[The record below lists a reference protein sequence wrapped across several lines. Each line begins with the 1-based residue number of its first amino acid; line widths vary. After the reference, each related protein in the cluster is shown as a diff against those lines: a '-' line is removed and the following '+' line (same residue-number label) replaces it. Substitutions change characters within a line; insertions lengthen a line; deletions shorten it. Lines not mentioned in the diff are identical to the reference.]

1 MKNIMLKS
9 NFNQNWKFVKGCI
22 PSLMTL
28 KMYGKEADD
37 ISLPHDA
44 MIHETPCETTKN
56 GGATGFYPGGI
67 YTYFKT
73 FVAPEEWKDKTVTL
87 EFEGVYEK
95 AMVYLNGALI
105 TTNSYGYSNFYASL
119 DRYLQYGQ
127 ENELKVV
134 ADNSAEQNSRWY
146 TGSGIYRNVNLF
158 VGELIQIPVDGVHAT
173 TINVE
178 KDFAVVEFVTTV
190 VNQTRKKE
198 KLQVQIEMSDED
210 GNVIRGVT
218 HLTAFGNSENQ
229 IRQEIVIK
237 NPKLWNCDT
246 PHLYKCQVSIFSEKK
261 VWDTNEFLYG
271 IRRITLDS
279 VYGLRINGESV
290 KLRGTCVHHDNGIL
304 GAATY
309 REAEYRKC
317 KLLKQAGFNSVRSA
331 HHPAAKDFLDA
342 CDKYGILVMD
352 ELCDMWTIHK
362 NDHDYAF
369 SFLNEWKNIVDKMI
383 QKDYN
388 HPSVIMYS
396 IGNEIQ
402 EVGTERGAEINRTI
416 CNYIKEKDR
425 TRYTTNG
432 INGLNAAG
440 AKMYPI
446 MQDLAPLFKKDAE
459 NSETNDSSG
468 SNAINSF
475 MQLMEGEVGDAFA
488 KHPLMTE
495 VLQES
500 CEAMDIIGLNYLTG
514 RHLLDTELY
523 PNKCVLGTETFPAD
537 IARLW
542 SVVKKSN
549 QVLGDFTWS
558 GYDYLGEAGCGI
570 FYYDEKTN
578 FGSYFPDRLAY
589 IGDIDLTGYR
599 RPISYL
605 REIVYGMRKEP
616 YIAVERVDRSGMK
629 HSKTPW
635 MLKDNIASWTWEG
648 YEGKSAMVDVYSA
661 DEEVELFINGKSL
674 GKKLAGE
681 KVGYVSTFECKYEPG
696 EVTAISYNQ
705 GKESSSCQLKTAGTA
720 RGVKVD
726 VSQEV
731 MIKGTE
737 ELVFIQLSLVDKD
750 GLEVL
755 TEEKE
760 IKVVAEGNVQI
771 LAVGNADP
779 QATTSYDSH
788 CWKTYHGKLL
798 LVAKA
803 GELLGESVIHIVM
816 DDNIIKDVSIK
827 VIDSESSF

>member
-1 MKNIMLKS
+1 M
-9 NFNQNWKFVKGCI
+9 
-22 PSLMTL
+22 
-28 KMYGKEADD
+28 
-37 ISLPHDA
+37 
-44 MIHETPCETTKN
+44 
-56 GGATGFYPGGI
+56 
-67 YTYFKT
+67 
-73 FVAPEEWKDKTVTL
+73 
-87 EFEGVYEK
+87 
-95 AMVYLNGALI
+95 
-105 TTNSYGYSNFYASL
+105 
-119 DRYLQYGQ
+119 
-127 ENELKVV
+127 
-134 ADNSAEQNSRWY
+134 
-146 TGSGIYRNVNLF
+146 
-158 VGELIQIPVDGVHAT
+158 
-173 TINVE
+173 
-178 KDFAVVEFVTTV
+178 
-190 VNQTRKKE
+190 
-198 KLQVQIEMSDED
+198 
-210 GNVIRGVT
+210 
-218 HLTAFGNSENQ
+218 
-229 IRQEIVIK
+229 
-237 NPKLWNCDT
+237 
-246 PHLYKCQVSIFSEKK
+246 
-261 VWDTNEFLYG
+261 
-271 IRRITLDS
+271 
-279 VYGLRINGESV
+279 
-290 KLRGTCVHHDNGIL
+290 
-304 GAATY
+304 
-309 REAEYRKC
+309 
-317 KLLKQAGFNSVRSA
+317 
-331 HHPAAKDFLDA
+331 
-342 CDKYGILVMD
+342 
-352 ELCDMWTIHK
+352 
-362 NDHDYAF
+362 
-369 SFLNEWKNIVDKMI
+369 
-383 QKDYN
+383 
-388 HPSVIMYS
+388 
-396 IGNEIQ
+396 
-402 EVGTERGAEINRTI
+402 GTERGAEINRTI

-674 GKKLAGE
+674 GKKPAGE

-737 ELVFIQLSLVDKD
+737 ELAFIQLSLVDKD

-760 IKVVAEGNVQI
+760 IKVVAEGNVRI

-779 QATTSYDSH
+779 QTTTSYDSH

-798 LVAKA
+798 LVVKA